1 MREKLDKIGLNLP
14 AGRRKAAHVTLLT
27 SLVEGLWGSVT
38 KAYPSFHFFRTYEI
52 IWELAKLFPVK
63 RTSLDPQG
71 VGIAVPGSIF
81 QLWGT
86 RILLSVH
93 NGRWL
98 NLPFISFHGGG
109 LKKKKE

>member
-1 MREKLDKIGLNLP
+1 MM
-14 AGRRKAAHVTLLT
+14 
-27 SLVEGLWGSVT
+27 
-38 KAYPSFHFFRTYEI
+38 
-52 IWELAKLFPVK
+52 
-63 RTSLDPQG
+63 DPQG
-71 VGIAVPGSIF
+71 VSIAVPGSIF

-109 LKKKKE
+109 FKKKKKGMKPTVHKRAPFSIPEVIAVSVQVLNGDLSPSLEGSQECLSLAFKEKVNT